1 MSKNTNIV
9 RVTPTKSKFFR
20 YWFEFLQPFHKLS
33 TKEMDVIASF
43 LNFRYELSKV
53 IRDNDVL
60 DKVVFSNDI
69 KKKVREECNIQTPY
83 FQVIMSNLRKSGV
96 IQNNRINKKFI
107 PNIEEDAKEFR
118 LILHFD
124 LQ

>member
-20 YWFEFLQPFHKLS
+20 YWFEFLQPFHKLPPR
-33 TKEMDVIASF
+33 EMDVIACF
-43 LNFRYELSKV
+43 LKHRYELSKV
-53 IRDNDVL
+53 IRDDELL
-60 DKVVFSNDI
+60 DKVVFSEDV
-69 KKKVREECNIQTPY
+69 KKKIREECNIKVQH
-83 FQVIMSNLRKSGV
+83 FQVIMSKLKKSGV
-96 IQNNRINKKFI
+96 VKDNKINKKYI

-118 LILHFD
+118 LIFHFD